1 MAVFDRMRDRLR
13 GQQPIGAA
21 EEMQQIR
28 GARDGIQRN
37 MQMDGMLPGGVPTM
51 GEAQDPAQQTGRKK
65 RGTVHLQH
73 SGASIDG
80 LEGSL
85 TQEAQDAYMLG
96 RRMGLESLAEMSGQ
110 SIPGEG
116 AGAGGRI
123 MTRERLNSAMNTLL
137 RYRSGKSSVNDRIK
151 KSQEWWKLN
160 NWDVI
165 ERMMKSGSLTEIPK
179 ATAWLWYSIIS
190 KHADAMDSYPEPNI
204 LPRVGDDEAEAKQ
217 LSSIVPVAMEMND
230 FEKTYSAVQ
239 YQKLR
244 EGTGAYGVF
253 WDSSKAGGLGDI
265 AITKVNM
272 LNLYWEPG
280 VNEIQDSRNLFFTTY
295 VDKEELYEEYPQL
308 KGKPLGDK
316 HFIDQ
321 YKTDDN
327 LDLQNKAVVIDW
339 YYKKRMNGRRVL
351 HYCKF
356 VGTECL
362 YSSEEQA
369 MQGDQDLMDGY
380 YHDGNYPF
388 VLDPLFPVE
397 GSPAGYGYTDIA
409 VGEQIKTDLLDD
421 AMTLNAIMRSRP
433 RYFSRQDGGI
443 NEEEFMNLQKAIIH
457 TNSNLGQDSL
467 RPVEVPDLGGGA
479 MNMLQHHI
487 DAIKYITGSTDV
499 VNGSTPQGVTAASG
513 IAALQEAAGKTSK
526 DSNKAAYRVYREL
539 VYMVIERLRQ
549 FYSVPRIF
557 RIIGDQGKKEYVQYD
572 NSGLQVQQI
581 PNLPGQ
587 EPGLRLPVFDIEVQA
602 QRETVFNKMANNELG
617 VQFWGMGIFNPQL
630 VDQSLMLL
638 KMMDFRGKEELID
651 QLEQQ
656 GTIREVLAMVAQI
669 ALQATADKPA
679 IQAQLAQVLQGV
691 AADIGMQSGGGV
703 GGMMDQSRQSMDSS
717 GNMFGRGQEN
727 AIVSN
732 ARDRVQQASRP
743 A

>member
-1 MAVFDRMRDRLR
+1 M
-13 GQQPIGAA
+13 
-21 EEMQQIR
+21 
-28 GARDGIQRN
+28 
-37 MQMDGMLPGGVPTM
+37 
-51 GEAQDPAQQTGRKK
+51 
-65 RGTVHLQH
+65 
-73 SGASIDG
+73 
-80 LEGSL
+80 
-85 TQEAQDAYMLG
+85 
-96 RRMGLESLAEMSGQ
+96 
-110 SIPGEG
+110 
-116 AGAGGRI
+116 
-123 MTRERLNSAMNTLL
+123 
-137 RYRSGKSSVNDRIK
+137 
-151 KSQEWWKLN
+151 
-160 NWDVI
+160 
-165 ERMMKSGSLTEIPK
+165 
-179 ATAWLWYSIIS
+179 
-190 KHADAMDSYPEPNI
+190 
-204 LPRVGDDEAEAKQ
+204 
-217 LSSIVPVAMEMND
+217 
-230 FEKTYSAVQ
+230 
-239 YQKLR
+239 
-244 EGTGAYGVF
+244 
-253 WDSSKAGGLGDI
+253 
-265 AITKVNM
+265 
-272 LNLYWEPG
+272 
-280 VNEIQDSRNLFFTTY
+280 
-295 VDKEELYEEYPQL
+295 
-308 KGKPLGDK
+308 
-316 HFIDQ
+316 
-321 YKTDDN
+321 
-327 LDLQNKAVVIDW
+327 
-339 YYKKRMNGRRVL
+339 
-351 HYCKF
+351 
-356 VGTECL
+356 
-362 YSSEEQA
+362 
-369 MQGDQDLMDGY
+369 
-380 YHDGNYPF
+380 
-388 VLDPLFPVE
+388 
-397 GSPAGYGYTDIA
+397 
-409 VGEQIKTDLLDD
+409 
-421 AMTLNAIMRSRP
+421 
-433 RYFSRQDGGI
+433 
-443 NEEEFMNLQKAIIH
+443 
-457 TNSNLGQDSL
+457 
-467 RPVEVPDLGGGA
+467 
-479 MNMLQHHI
+479 
-487 DAIKYITGSTDV
+487 
-499 VNGSTPQGVTAASG
+499 TAASG